1 MTSEKKH
8 EEETESVDVMV
19 YDFISKQEE
28 GLIYMSVRE
37 LTNQFRNFAD
47 ESEEWLNSKWFGRA
61 LKRLDLV
68 IEKRRKGYG
77 MEVMLNVKK
86 AKKKIMMFKK

>member
-1 MTSEKKH
+1 
-8 EEETESVDVMV
+8 MV

-28 GLIYMSVRE
+28 GLIYKSIKS
-37 LTNQFRNFAD
+37 LTNQFRDFAD
-47 ESEEWLNSKWFGRA
+47 ESEDWLNSKWFGRA

-68 IEKRRKGYG
+68 VDKRRKGSG

-86 AKKKIMMFKK
+86 AKKKIKMFKK